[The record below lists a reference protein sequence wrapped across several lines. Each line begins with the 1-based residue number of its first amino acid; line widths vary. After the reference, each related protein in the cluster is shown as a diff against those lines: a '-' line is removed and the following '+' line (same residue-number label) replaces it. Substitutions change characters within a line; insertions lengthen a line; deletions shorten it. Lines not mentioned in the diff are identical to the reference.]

1 VKTSRATYDA
11 LRGVTRKGLGIDG
24 NGASNGEN
32 HGGLHVVEATRN
44 FRVSR
49 RYWSEVV
56 EKNLVQRPKIQRVS
70 RNAMLKVSV
79 EK

>member
-1 VKTSRATYDA
+1 MKTSRATYDA

-56 EKNLVQRPKIQRVS
+56 EKNLSNGQKFKGCQENGDAQGID
-70 RNAMLKVSV
+70 
-79 EK
+79 